1 MKKLWNFLQ
10 GKKTS
15 IATISGAVLIYLLN
29 NGNIDAETAQLISII
44 LASLGLSANIGNA
57 VVNKAKNDKVSS

>member
-1 MKKLWNFLQ
+1 MKKLWAFLQ

-29 NGNIDAETAQLISII
+29 NGTIDAEQAQLISVV
-44 LASLGLSANIGNA
+44 LAALGLTANVGNA
-57 VVNKAKNDKVSS
+57 IAKLKQN